1 MKSRTVTSGKQYS
14 LNFAIIEPGENKF
27 FYHLTDDTNHDSVL
41 VHEVLEIIFQRWD
54 IKNETAMIKS
64 ENASNRYKNKYAFQS
79 ILNVCNKYNVRMIR
93 TYGAADHGKG
103 LIDVMFSFGVKRKDI
118 VTDDCLKKSSEICEY
133 FSSRCN
139 SRISYVKLDAR
150 KTDEKRSNKK
160 DFKIKGCMTQLI
172 FEYLPHSKT
181 VYNTEYL
188 CKCEECI
195 NLNYPPCLEESK
207 ELTLMKLIDS
217 FNYRKC

>member
-1 MKSRTVTSGKQYS
+1 
-14 LNFAIIEPGENKF
+14 
-27 FYHLTDDTNHDSVL
+27 
-41 VHEVLEIIFQRWD
+41 
-54 IKNETAMIKS
+54 
-64 ENASNRYKNKYAFQS
+64 
-79 ILNVCNKYNVRMIR
+79 
-93 TYGAADHGKG
+93 
-103 LIDVMFSFGVKRKDI
+103 
-118 VTDDCLKKSSEICEY
+118 
-133 FSSRCN
+133 
-139 SRISYVKLDAR
+139 
-150 KTDEKRSNKK
+150 
-160 DFKIKGCMTQLI
+160 MTQLI